1 MNCIIGDFVEFD
13 EDERV
18 ITNVLERSNILE
30 RPLIS
35 NVDFLGITFSIESPN
50 FDIVNFQKVMI
61 KSFSQNINPILIL
74 TKIDLVTVDEL
85 SSFIENLNSIFNGMF
100 EIFPISIETNQ
111 GISELRKYLLNK
123 TTIITGP
130 SGVGK
135 STLINL
141 LVGNEVLE
149 TNTVSRKTERGRHTT
164 TESRFF
170 KLENDTTF
178 IVDTP
183 GFSTLDFPKLSQKKD
198 LDSLFP
204 DFTKYIENCKFR
216 DCIHINEPNCAIKL
230 AVEKGEL
237 PQERY
242 DFYIYSMNQI
252 FK

>member
-1 MNCIIGDFVEFD
+1 
-13 EDERV
+13 
-18 ITNVLERSNILE
+18 
-30 RPLIS
+30 
-35 NVDFLGITFSIESPN
+35 
-50 FDIVNFQKVMI
+50 MI
-61 KSFSQNINPILIL
+61 NSFSQNINPILIL

-85 SSFIENLNSIFNGMF
+85 STFIENLNSVFNGMF

-178 IVDTP
+178 IKKGSRFT
-183 GFSTLDFPKLSQKKD
+183 FP
-198 LDSLFP
+198 
-204 DFTKYIENCKFR
+204 
-216 DCIHINEPNCAIKL
+216 
-230 AVEKGEL
+230 
-237 PQERY
+237 
-242 DFYIYSMNQI
+242 
-252 FK
+252 

>member
-1 MNCIIGDFVEFD
+1 
-13 EDERV
+13 
-18 ITNVLERSNILE
+18 
-30 RPLIS
+30 
-35 NVDFLGITFSIESPN
+35 
-50 FDIVNFQKVMI
+50 MI
-61 KSFSQNINPILIL
+61 NSFSQNINPILIL

-85 SSFIENLNSIFNGMF
+85 NSFIENLNSVFNGLF

-183 GFSTLDFPKLSQKKD
+183 GFSTLDFPRLSQKKD

-204 DFTKYIENCKFR
+204 DFTKYLENCKFR

-230 AVEKGEL
+230 AVENGEL

-242 DFYIYSMNQI
+242 NFYIYSMNQI

>member
-61 KSFSQNINPILIL
+61 NSFSQNINPILIL

-85 SSFIENLNSIFNGMF
+85 SSFIENLNSIFNAMF

-149 TNTVSRKTERGRHTT
+149 TT